1 MNKGKTVLITGVAG
15 FLGRHVARHYHLQGF
30 TVVGIDMVPPENVP
44 VSSMSKYVR
53 VTLPNSSINEII
65 RNTRPDECI
74 HCAGRA
80 SVGISVADPHDDFYS
95 SPVVTFELLDA
106 LRLNAPQCRLVFIS
120 SAAVYGN
127 PKILPVNESCPVL
140 PISPYGFHK
149 LQCEEI
155 CREFSK
161 VYGMAASIAR
171 IFTAYGP
178 GLRRQVLWDI
188 CLKALTQKHLL
199 LQGTGGETRDFIHAI
214 DIAAALQVIAKAAS
228 TEPYVCNIA
237 SGTAVTIR
245 SLAAMIIETLGVSI
259 RPEFDGIVPQGN
271 PIHWQADIS
280 KLRSAGHSSRVQF
293 ESGVA
298 TSVKWCRAELAG
310 T

>member
-15 FLGRHVARHYHLQGF
+15 FLGRHVARHYHQKGF
-30 TVVGIDMVPPENVP
+30 VVVGIDMAPPENAP
-44 VSSMSKYVR
+44 VASLSKYVR
-53 VTLPNSSINEII
+53 VTMPNSSMHEII
-65 RNTRPDECI
+65 RNTHPDECI

-80 SVGISVADPHDDFYS
+80 SVGVSIADPHDDFYS

-106 LRLNAPQCRLVFIS
+106 LRLNAPQCRHVFIS

-127 PKILPVNESCPVL
+127 PKKLPVDETCPVL

-155 CREFSK
+155 CREFAK
-161 VYGMAASIAR
+161 VYGMTISIAR
-171 IFTAYGP
+171 IFSAYGP
-178 GLRRQVLWDI
+178 GLRRQVVWDI
-188 CLKALTQKHLL
+188 CHKVLTQKSIL

-214 DIAAALQVIAKAAS
+214 DIAAALQTIAKAAS

-237 SGTAVTIR
+237 SGAAVTIH

-280 KLRSAGHSSRVQF
+280 KLKSAGYSSQVPF

-298 TSVKWCRAELAG
+298 TSVKWCKAELTG
-310 T
+310 I